1 MNNLPPP
8 SPSAPAPF
16 SGLPVFA
23 VKYMFAK
30 GLSTGVFFT
39 IPLYGDY
46 QRIRLRRM

>member
-30 GLSTGVFFT
+30 DVSTGFFLLSPFTVT
-39 IPLYGDY
+39 I
-46 QRIRLRRM
+46 RESV